1 MRKINGLLLALA
13 ALAVNGAVIPV
24 ESYKFDIPVL
34 PEKRN
39 SYEDKE
45 FKKLTDGD
53 PSGKSRVIWEYK
65 KAPQRVINIT
75 FKLKE
80 SGVEKLHLDIFR
92 GPRSY
97 GIKEVKLFA
106 IVDGKKVEA
115 ASKLFKHPYQLGK
128 EDKNYEKL
136 TVEIPATAP
145 KAVDYELVISGTG
158 SYLGLC
164 EVSFEKK

>member
-1 MRKINGLLLALA
+1 MYKNFIFASLFA
-13 ALAVNGAVIPV
+13 AVAVSGAVIPV
-24 ESYKFDIPVL
+24 ESYKFDAPVL

-39 SYEDKE
+39 SFEDKE

-65 KAPQRVINIT
+65 QAPERVVVIN

-80 SGVEKLHLDIFR
+80 SGAEKLGLDIFR
-92 GPRSY
+92 GPKSY

-115 ASKLFKHPYQLGK
+115 ASKLFKQPYQLGAN
-128 EDKNYEKL
+128 DKNYEKL
-136 TVEIPATAP
+136 TVEIPETAP

>member
-1 MRKINGLLLALA
+1 MYKSFIFAFLFA
-13 ALAVNGAVIPV
+13 AVAVSGAVIPV
-24 ESYKFDIPVL
+24 ESYKFDIPVM

-39 SYEDKE
+39 SFDDKE

-53 PSGKSRVIWEYK
+53 LSGKSRVIWEYK
-65 KAPQRVINIT
+65 KAPKRVINIT

-80 SGVEKLHLDIFR
+80 SGVEKLHLDIYR

-136 TVEIPATAP
+136 TVEIPETAP
-145 KAVDYELVISGTG
+145 KAVDYELVISGSG

>member
-1 MRKINGLLLALA
+1 MYKNFIFASLFA
-13 ALAVNGAVIPV
+13 AVAVSGAVIPV
-24 ESYKFDIPVL
+24 ESYKFDAPVL

-39 SYEDKE
+39 SFEDKE

-65 KAPQRVINIT
+65 QTPKRVIIIN

-80 SGVEKLHLDIFR
+80 SGAEKLHLDIFR
-92 GPRSY
+92 GPKSY

-106 IVDGKKVEA
+106 VVDGKKVEA
-115 ASKLFKHPYQLGK
+115 ASKLFKQPYQLGAN
-128 EDKNYEKL
+128 DKHYEKL
-136 TVEIPATAP
+136 TVEIPETAP
-145 KAVDYELVISGTG
+145 KAVDYELAITGTG

>member
-1 MRKINGLLLALA
+1 MRKINVLFLALA

-24 ESYKFDIPVL
+24 ESYKFDAPVL

-39 SYEDKE
+39 SFEDKE

-65 KAPQRVINIT
+65 QAPERVVVIN

-80 SGVEKLHLDIFR
+80 SGAEKLGLDIFR
-92 GPRSY
+92 GPKSY

-106 IVDGKKVEA
+106 IIDGKKVEA
-115 ASKLFKHPYQLGK
+115 ASKLFKQPYQLGK